1 MVFENTKYDMPL
13 DWPLFTKLMDQC
25 YNPDSAYVRVAG
37 HSQLADCLR
46 TCFPTQPELN
56 NDITRLLCHEKHGI
70 ACRRNL
76 HDCFDAVVSDH
87 IVEQKEKEDE
97 ALQKNVKEEGDLM
110 QMLHYPEDYANVLNS
125 PGQCCNVTYITITRD
140 QVLNHGNTYA
150 GSSQRAVDILKRC
163 GFVKLEGL
171 IDRDIALAASRAV
184 NETLVNYTYFDEY
197 YMAPGEYG
205 LEVDDDSDDESD
217 DESEEQDNEDDEFFF
232 KREVELFDEWEAVKT
247 TNNNNNNNNNQ
258 AKTVPDKEVGDP
270 LLLPPFLHNMEYDIH
285 QEGIPT
291 LGQLK
296 LWHEEQ
302 IIALGKASDSGI
314 TIVNRNATQRQSRDL
329 SNLRA
334 GRFEMTVPP
343 FRYEFDNLF
352 RALRHNSIVV
362 PILKSVWPYPGK
374 TRRTKKAGHLDQTYE
389 KRDEDPGYHFLYA
402 NIMSQTI
409 YGLNNAEGQ
418 TRHRDSD
425 GCEDIK
431 IQISVHDYTR
441 EDGGTYFQPGTH
453 CQRPDIFNDF
463 EQLFSAGINVD
474 LEQHSPLHG
483 IPSSV
488 CTGFAP
494 TSMNAGD
501 VVLYFSGTAHGGTSN
516 FSGRRR
522 SFIDVVVHS
531 SQDKRPYFSSERDDR
546 PYGTFDDNL
555 VRLACAQADMDKKDL
570 KEQKNKDMNVN
581 GEQYGEQPMSADW
594 VCRVSQ
600 NVVKAVQHQRAIF
613 HGYDESKHED
623 ARTYGIKNGSN
634 NKFIRGAGSKMHQ
647 ETVSQLLEPTDEDV
661 TLEL

>member
-1 MVFENTKYDMPL
+1 MVFENTKYDRPL

-25 YNPDSAYVRVAG
+25 YNPNSSYVRASPG
-37 HSQLADCLR
+37 HSKLGDCLR
-46 TCFPTQPELN
+46 TCFPTDSDLN

-70 ACRRNL
+70 ACRKDL
-76 HDCFDAVVSDH
+76 HDCFDAVVLD
-87 IVEQKEKEDE
+87 EQKEAEEQHSDTALNED
-97 ALQKNVKEEGDLM
+97 DHM
-110 QMLHYPEDYANVLNS
+110 TLHFPEDYANVLNS

-140 QVLNHGNTYA
+140 QVINHGNTYA
-150 GSSQRAVDILKRC
+150 GSSARAVDILKRC

-184 NETLVNYTYFDEY
+184 NETLVNYSYFDEY

-205 LEVDDDSDDESD
+205 LEVDDDSDDESE
-217 DESEEQDNEDDEFFF
+217 DESGEDSEDHHGNDKEERDNEDDEFFF
-232 KREVELFDEWEAVKT
+232 KRDVELFDEQEAVKMPI
-247 TNNNNNNNNNQ
+247 N
-258 AKTVPDKEVGDP
+258 KLDKEEVGDP
-270 LLLPPFLHNMEYDIH
+270 LQLPPFKDNMEYDVH
-285 QEGIPT
+285 QEGIAT

-296 LWHEEQ
+296 QWHQEQ
-302 IIALGKASDSGI
+302 IIELGKASDAGI
-314 TIVNRNATQRQSRDL
+314 TIANRNATQRESRDL

-334 GRFEMTVPP
+334 GRFEITVPV
-343 FRYEFDNLF
+343 RYEFDNLF

-362 PILKSVWPYPGK
+362 PILKSVWPYPDQ
-374 TRRTKKAGHLDQTYE
+374 TRRTTSERLGHIDE
-389 KRDEDPGYHFLYA
+389 KLDEDYHFLYA

-463 EQLFSAGINVD
+463 ERLFSAGINVD

-483 IPSSV
+483 IPSSA

-531 SQDKRPYFSSERDDR
+531 SREKGRPYFSSERDDR
-546 PYGTFDDNL
+546 PYGTFDDAL
-555 VRLACAQADMDKKDL
+555 VRLACAQAEMDQKNM
-570 KEQKNKDMNVN
+570 KEQTNKDIDVN
-581 GEQYGEQPMSADW
+581 DEHYGEQPISAEW
-594 VCRVSQ
+594 VCRVSK

-613 HGYDESKHED
+613 HGYNENKPDTD
-623 ARTYGIKNGSN
+623 VINNGSN
-634 NKFIRGAGSKMHQ
+634 NKFFRGVGLKTHQ
-647 ETVSQLLEPTDEDV
+647 EAVSHVLDSVDE